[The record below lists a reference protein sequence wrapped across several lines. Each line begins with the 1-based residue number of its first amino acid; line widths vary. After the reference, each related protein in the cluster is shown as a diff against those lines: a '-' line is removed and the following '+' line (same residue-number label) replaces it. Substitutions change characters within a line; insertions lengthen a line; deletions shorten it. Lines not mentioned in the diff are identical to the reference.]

1 MSDNNWAQS
10 IADLRKE
17 LTSIEDSSRNMA
29 RRFQIL
35 ERQAESLKTE
45 FLKYSLEKQREA
57 IARQRG
63 FALLIRD
70 RKKIATGLAVT
81 AGFSILGAAISE
93 DKDGALNAG
102 LSGFNG
108 LLQGLGE
115 TEWAVSLDKEPV
127 IVPYNAVPAGGTWV
141 TLGSLISAIDELKT
155 EALQGR
161 RLGTLDNVI
170 QRLRQSRRKLVYITR
185 PIQIEQNCRLQL
197 TSQAR

>member
-1 MSDNNWAQS
+1 MSDNNWAQV
-10 IADLRKE
+10 IADLKKE
-17 LTSIEDSSRNMA
+17 LTSIENSARNMA

-35 ERQAESLKTE
+35 ERQAESLKME

-57 IARQRG
+57 MARQRG

-70 RKKIATGLAVT
+70 RKKRATGLVAT
-81 AGFSILGAAISE
+81 AGLSILGAAISE
-93 DKDGALNAG
+93 DKDAALNAC
-102 LSGFNG
+102 LSG
-108 LLQGLGE
+108 LLQGLGQ
-115 TEWAVSLDKEPV
+115 TEWAVSLDKELV
-127 IVPYNAVPAGGTWV
+127 VVPYNDIPVRGTWV
-141 TLGSLISAIDELKT
+141 TLESLIAAIDELKT